1 MIEHKIGNKLLTL
14 SAGDITETDTD
25 AFVFD
30 ITEDVKLGS
39 GYGGAIQQRGGIIIQ
54 KELDAIGRCATGQAV
69 VTQAGEL
76 NATYIIHING
86 PKFREENEEWK
97 LRLATLSALEKADEK
112 GVKQLAFPPIGT
124 GLYQVPLDL
133 CSRVMVDTIKEY
145 LANGSGLEEVG
156 IVAVDSRELTP
167 FAERLKEA

>member
-1 MIEHKIGNKLLTL
+1 MIERKIGDKLLTL
-14 SAGDITETDTD
+14 STGDITEMDVD

-54 KELDAIGRCATGQAV
+54 KELDAVGSCPTGQAV

-76 NATYIIHING
+76 KASCIIHTNG

-97 LRLATLSALEKADEK
+97 LRLATLSALEKAEES
-112 GVKQLAFPPIGT
+112 GVKRLAFPPIGT

-145 LANGSGLEEVG
+145 LANGSSLDEVR
-156 IVAVDSRELTP
+156 IVAVDGRELTP